1 MKGKRIPWEQRAEIL
16 HLLSHSVL
24 VQVPYS
30 CQPVVGAG
38 VGLCGHNCVAAAG
51 AGAQRAMPCAG
62 CLCSSRGVPGWWPV
76 PTVCV
81 TIAWLLAEE
90 RAGTA
95 IPLPFKPTHCWFSM
109 LEVGLFLPGPQTR
122 SAWASHCGILITHTL
137 FPVKLHGVLPS
148 HMLGSE
154 HVSKGLILVEIAYIL
169 LQPSVV
175 WMWLFRG
182 ESSKHQAEDKRPVGL
197 WRLFCCSHCSFV
209 LTCSCQQEEG

>member
-16 HLLSHSVL
+16 RLLSHSVL

-30 CQPVVGAG
+30 WQPVVGAG
-38 VGLCGHNCVAAAG
+38 VGLCGHNCVAAG
-51 AGAQRAMPCAG
+51 AGAQWAIPCAG

-122 SAWASHCGILITHTL
+122 SVWASHCGILITHTL
-137 FPVKLHGVLPS
+137 FPVKLHVVLPS
-148 HMLGSE
+148 HMLRSE
-154 HVSKGLILVEIAYIL
+154 QGKSPNITCPGGWFWLKLRTSFCNLLLCGCGYSEERAASTKLRTKG
-169 LQPSVV
+169 Q
-175 WMWLFRG
+175 
-182 ESSKHQAEDKRPVGL
+182 
-197 WRLFCCSHCSFV
+197 
-209 LTCSCQQEEG
+209 